1 LPRLFSSSV
10 YRYGPYKGRR
20 TAHGTQPAGPDVS
33 RVGIKRV
40 MLIGYSLDNHTGSV
54 NVVRY
59 NHGAKYILTGSSD
72 RSVRLWNAAAGKEI
86 KVYQGHAHEILA
98 LDV

>member
-1 LPRLFSSSV
+1 MRISRLD
-10 YRYGPYKGRR
+10 K
-20 TAHGTQPAGPDVS
+20 
-33 RVGIKRV
+33 
-40 MLIGYSLDNHTGSV
+40 HTGSV

-59 NHGAKYILTGSSD
+59 NHGAKYILTGSAD